1 MQTECNVSLL
11 EITGVAVVWGSIIA
25 PESCGQGPVEESM
38 KELES
43 GVWKRGLHWL
53 DHGAPEKLSDS
64 GVTPPHWTISTASSL
79 RRAKAGG
86 KEEHR
91 ITL

>member
-1 MQTECNVSLL
+1 MQTGCNVSLL
-11 EITGVAVVWGSIIA
+11 EIIGVAVVMGNVIA
-25 PESCGQGPVEESM
+25 PEFCGQGPVGGPM

-53 DHGAPEKLSDS
+53 DRGALENLSER

-79 RRAKAGG
+79 WRAKAGG
-86 KEEHR
+86 KDENR
-91 ITL
+91 KTL